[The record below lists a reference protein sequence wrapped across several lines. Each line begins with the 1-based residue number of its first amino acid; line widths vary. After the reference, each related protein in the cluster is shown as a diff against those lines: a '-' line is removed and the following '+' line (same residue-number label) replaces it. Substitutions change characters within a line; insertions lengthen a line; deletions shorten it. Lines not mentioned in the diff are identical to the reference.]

1 MVRILPQLPKGSIT
15 TGMKLLI
22 PAAIIATV
30 MLHQTGLVTTV
41 SVSLSACHYCI
52 CQVVSLMSLYL
63 SSCEQC
69 KTSGKALI
77 SIRWLTHHVANAQT
91 RDRQA

>member
-41 SVSLSACHYCI
+41 SVSLSA
-52 CQVVSLMSLYL
+52 
-63 SSCEQC
+63 
-69 KTSGKALI
+69 
-77 SIRWLTHHVANAQT
+77 
-91 RDRQA
+91 